1 LLKSRT
7 HDLQKKFCTTEEG
20 GWKNPCGHIMADRRP
35 LSCEFP
41 RNCKGGGIHL
51 PVGQKRRFFA
61 PYCPDRRI
69 IKPSESVQNR
79 LSASIFVYIKC
90 SSCLSAD
97 PVIYVFLKRKEN
109 SMAEKPV
116 LTIKETSR
124 EFNFPEYAIRTLV
137 KRQAFPVIQVGNRCY
152 ICRDVFQNYLESGGA
167 LYNPKII

>member
-1 LLKSRT
+1 MRVINIDREGEGKIPVAISWQTAAPSRVNFREIA
-7 HDLQKKFCTTEEG
+7 K
-20 GWKNPCGHIMADRRP
+20 
-35 LSCEFP
+35 
-41 RNCKGGGIHL
+41 GGIHL